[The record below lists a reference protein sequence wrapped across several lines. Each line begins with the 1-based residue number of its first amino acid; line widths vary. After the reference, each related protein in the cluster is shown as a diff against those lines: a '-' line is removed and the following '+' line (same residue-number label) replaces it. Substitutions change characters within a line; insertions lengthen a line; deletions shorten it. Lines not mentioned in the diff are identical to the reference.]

1 MAVPAPATVLP
12 VPPWDI
18 DAGTIGCPLVPW
30 SVHAFY
36 IAGVLHV
43 TAWDFAP
50 YAFLNWMV
58 PVFSIL
64 CAMTGFG
71 IWKNGTPARG

>member
-1 MAVPAPATVLP
+1 MRNAKRSKAVLKRWKTSEPM
-12 VPPWDI
+12 
-18 DAGTIGCPLVPW
+18 
-30 SVHAFY
+30 SVYAFY

>member
-1 MAVPAPATVLP
+1 M
-12 VPPWDI
+12 
-18 DAGTIGCPLVPW
+18 
-30 SVHAFY
+30 
-36 IAGVLHV
+36 LHV